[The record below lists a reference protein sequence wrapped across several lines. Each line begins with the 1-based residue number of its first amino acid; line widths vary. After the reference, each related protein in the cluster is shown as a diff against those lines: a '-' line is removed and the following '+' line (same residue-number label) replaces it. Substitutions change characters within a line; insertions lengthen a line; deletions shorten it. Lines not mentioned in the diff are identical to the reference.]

1 MTVPIIRVPPERK
14 RRAAPDQSPSD
25 TVTLVC
31 TPRLASLF
39 TLVAAPPL
47 TKDEYVH
54 RYRSCGVFSDAA
66 LAVALVYTHRVLE
79 RLRLDLSERNFHLL
93 FGACCTVAF
102 KFLEDRPPRMSFF
115 ASMAGTALQNLL
127 STEAVVLV
135 CLDHRCAV
143 DPADPRFLH
152 ACAVLAEAPR

>member
-47 TKDEYVH
+47 PGLPIDVPSGTTASRH
-54 RYRSCGVFSDAA
+54 
-66 LAVALVYTHRVLE
+66 LAVTVDAVPLSIHVLA
-79 RLRLDLSERNFHLL
+79 RNPQF
-93 FGACCTVAF
+93 
-102 KFLEDRPPRMSFF
+102 
-115 ASMAGTALQNLL
+115 AGTVDFQL
-127 STEAVVLV
+127 SRIGVLT
-135 CLDHRCAV
+135 
-143 DPADPRFLH
+143 F
-152 ACAVLAEAPR
+152 